1 LRAAPGAARVPRRS
15 TDDQEGDAVMIP
27 LRARETG
34 DGYLDRTPIL
44 QFVLLS
50 LLFPMWGAAA
60 GLNDILIPQFK
71 AVFAISDAAAAF
83 VQSAFYGGYFLIAIP
98 ASRIIKGTSYKT
110 GVLIGLVCYIVGC
123 SLFFPASHVA
133 TYAVFLVA
141 IFAVAVGLSFLE
153 TSANTYSSMMG
164 PRRYAT
170 LRLNISQTFTPLGNL
185 TGVLLGKFLIF
196 GNAGQLEERLN
207 QVQGAER
214 QALAEQLLGQTLLP
228 YQYILLVLAV
238 LLVLFVITKFPR
250 CRPAEEQGSEERAGT
265 RETLAYL
272 ARRPQYWKG
281 IAAQFLYV
289 GLQTTVWSFTIRLA
303 VVNTPG
309 LNEYDAANYMILGF
323 VCFFLGKFPA
333 NLLMRRYE
341 ASTVLIGY
349 SILGTVVLLFVAFGP
364 TAMAVW
370 AVPATSLLMGP
381 CWPTIFGSTL
391 DTIDDKRHQETGG
404 AILVM
409 AIVGGA
415 VVPVVQGFVSD
426 TTGSL
431 QFSFVVSALCFLLIL
446 LYFVDQRRRGIS
458 DVRPA
463 EPSRAGPS

>member
-1 LRAAPGAARVPRRS
+1 VPRGAGPTS
-15 TDDQEGDAVMIP
+15 TEGVAVLIP
-27 LRARETG
+27 LKARETG

-71 AVFAISDAAAAF
+71 AVFGISDAAAAF

-98 ASRIIKGTSYKT
+98 ASRIIKRTSYKA
-110 GVLIGLVCYIVGC
+110 GVLTGLVFYIVGC

-133 TYAVFLVA
+133 TYTVFLAA

-153 TSANTYSSMMG
+153 TSANTFSSMMG
-164 PRRYAT
+164 PRRHAT

-196 GNAGQLEERLN
+196 DNAGQIEERLD

-214 QALAEQLLGQTLLP
+214 EALAEQLLGQTLLP
-228 YQYILLVLAV
+228 YVYILVVLVV
-238 LLVLFVITKFPR
+238 LLIMFMITTYPR
-250 CRPAEEQGSEERAGT
+250 CRPAEKQDTEEQAGI
-265 RETLAYL
+265 RETLGYL
-272 ARRPQYWKG
+272 ARIPQYWKG

-303 VVNTPG
+303 VENTPG
-309 LNEYDAANYMILGF
+309 LTEYDAANYMIFGF
-323 VCFFLGKFPA
+323 ACFFLGKFPA
-333 NLLMRRYE
+333 NLLMRRYQP
-341 ASTVLIGY
+341 STVLIGY
-349 SILGTVVLLFVAFGP
+349 SILGALVLLFVAFGP
-364 TAMAVW
+364 AHLAVW

-426 TTGSL
+426 TVGSL
-431 QFSFVVSALCFLLIL
+431 QRSFVVSAICFVLIL

-458 DVRPA
+458 DVPPGDERGEHA
-463 EPSRAGPS
+463 VR